1 MKAPNMSEPISGAAA
16 SAVGLKALGGLAAGS
31 GIGAGLA
38 AFVVMSMTKPAT
50 DTEWRVALASTF
62 AGSIGGGAALIK
74 YLGIERW
81 ASDTLGL
88 IALGGIMFACGLPA
102 WALVRA
108 LFKYLDKRKD
118 AGIDEIIGDGA
129 QAVKAVKDAL

>member
-1 MKAPNMSEPISGAAA
+1 MKDPQMSEPISSAAA

-31 GIGAGLA
+31 GIAAGLA

-88 IALGGIMFACGLPA
+88 IGLGGVMFACGLPA
-102 WALVRA
+102 WAIVRA
-108 LFKYLDKRKD
+108 FFLYLDKRRNMDLLELGQEARK
-118 AGIDEIIGDGA
+118 EIKEI
-129 QAVKAVKDAL
+129 V